1 MLVDPL
7 ANVLTSI
14 RNAGMRG
21 LDTVSVTVNKH
32 VLDVL
37 QSLKAHNCIGTITDH
52 NNGTLAKCVKIEL
65 LYTKNHEHIIQQ
77 VQRVSRVSNR
87 IYKDV
92 KELKRISYRFIDKLY
107 LVSTSKGILS
117 AQEAAKQ
124 NLGGEVLLF
133 VSKIGQGV

>member
-37 QSLKAHNCIGTITDH
+37 QALHSHKCIGTITDYD
-52 NNGTLAKCVKIEL
+52 NGTMAKCVKIEL
-65 LYTKNHEHIIQQ
+65 FYTKNNLHVIQQ

-92 KELKRISYRFIDKLY
+92 KELKRLSYRFIDKLY